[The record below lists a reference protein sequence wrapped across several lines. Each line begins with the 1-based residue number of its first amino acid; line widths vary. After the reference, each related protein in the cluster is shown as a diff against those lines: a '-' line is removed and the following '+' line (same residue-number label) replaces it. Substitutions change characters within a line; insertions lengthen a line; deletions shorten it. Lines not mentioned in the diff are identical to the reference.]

1 MKLNEERS
9 YEKLMEI
16 LDGLDL
22 TEENRQLA
30 AKYFHPAEA
39 ENPALLEKAVLQDF
53 SGLAEENQR
62 KSASYVE
69 QCAKRKRTEEMGRYI
84 RFTAAVGGST
94 AYYLLSRH
102 LYRFWS
108 MEGTA
113 DVLTKEQKAAMM
125 AEGMVWNQYQLSYRC
140 TKQLSDMEKK
150 TPGVLY
156 RAMGLCCQKYDNAR
170 VLLGALYLNTRK
182 PAEKKGGMLKGIFG
196 RSQEAED
203 SELGKARE
211 FLEKNFIDSL
221 ENLFDTQG
229 ISPEELEALQKFA
242 KEAAPDTP
250 ISPEI
255 SRIAASRGKGISSYL
270 TLFLS
275 GCAFLAYGHSERFS
289 VFLRLLAA
297 LNPENVLSACR
308 DMSGDSWF
316 AALREELE
324 RILPAAPER
333 YIRWYLDRRDE
344 EGLKRF
350 AGRCPRET
358 RTVAEQAST
367 EDYQFLMRQVQK
379 GNPALFKE
387 MDASYS
393 GAYQTKMADELV
405 EGMTNGRAEARQYLL
420 GEEEL
425 PALYP
430 YVNNWRG
437 EYNYNYQRF
446 QKLKSLQKNGGRM
459 FRRGLILE
467 SLRMQGTYFI
477 QNVLSYRGKK
487 DDEAYRK
494 NREEQM
500 EYLVRIFE
508 KEGLPVR
515 YQADAIEGIYSCY
528 YSDNDKKVLLDASV
542 EVLSRR
548 GKEHAEE
555 FREALKTST
564 AIGRGICLRV
574 LNCSWQE
581 EKEVIF
587 SSAMDSSKQVKEVLA
602 SVCAAHREGE
612 PEIRALLDS
621 RKLQER
627 ELAVSVMR
635 QWGIGDFREELKKA
649 LDREKSKKLKGILE
663 DCLGVKS
670 GSEGEQKQK
679 TPEELV
685 AEVLKG
691 GKKRKAA
698 WAYET
703 PFSAVHK
710 KDGTEA
716 SEEYMQALLVS
727 YADLSVPGLSSGGA
741 RLSKELEETELHQY
755 MSELLDKWLEAGAEA
770 KKKWVL
776 YAVSVHGGE
785 EIVPVF
791 WKQIQEWPQ
800 HARGAMAAEAVKAL
814 ALNGS
819 SQALLLVDQISRK
832 FKFRQVKLAAG
843 EALEFAASSLG
854 ISRAELEDR
863 IVPNLGFDES
873 FKRIFDYG
881 TRSFSVYLTPALEL
895 EVYDGEEKKLK
906 NLPAPGKRDQE
917 EQATAAYGE
926 YKQLKKQLKTVISN
940 QKLRLEQAL
949 IGERIWKAEA
959 WKELFVNNPVMHQF
973 AIGLIWGIY
982 EEGALKETFRYMEDG
997 SFNTLE
1003 EEELELPEEGSIGLV
1018 HPIELSEE
1026 ELEDWKEQ
1034 LSDYEITQP
1043 IEQLERRVYRI
1054 SEEEKEAE
1062 ELTRFGG
1069 MLLNGLSLSGKL
1081 QGMGWYRGSVQDG
1094 GVYDTFYREDAAMA
1108 VELEFSGSFVGD
1120 ENDDVTVYGAAFYK
1134 SGTVKRGSYVYDKI
1148 KPENRFRL
1156 GEVSPRYFSEI
1167 VLELSKATASSQE
1180 KLDYPQCKER

>member
-358 RTVAEQAST
+358 RTVAEQASA

-393 GAYQTKMADELV
+393 GAY
-405 EGMTNGRAEARQYLL
+405 
-420 GEEEL
+420 
-425 PALYP
+425 
-430 YVNNWRG
+430 
-437 EYNYNYQRF
+437 
-446 QKLKSLQKNGGRM
+446 
-459 FRRGLILE
+459 
-467 SLRMQGTYFI
+467 
-477 QNVLSYRGKK
+477 
-487 DDEAYRK
+487 
-494 NREEQM
+494 
-500 EYLVRIFE
+500 
-508 KEGLPVR
+508 
-515 YQADAIEGIYSCY
+515 
-528 YSDNDKKVLLDASV
+528 
-542 EVLSRR
+542 
-548 GKEHAEE
+548 
-555 FREALKTST
+555 
-564 AIGRGICLRV
+564 
-574 LNCSWQE
+574 
-581 EKEVIF
+581 
-587 SSAMDSSKQVKEVLA
+587 
-602 SVCAAHREGE
+602 
-612 PEIRALLDS
+612 
-621 RKLQER
+621 
-627 ELAVSVMR
+627 
-635 QWGIGDFREELKKA
+635 
-649 LDREKSKKLKGILE
+649 
-663 DCLGVKS
+663 
-670 GSEGEQKQK
+670 
-679 TPEELV
+679 
-685 AEVLKG
+685 
-691 GKKRKAA
+691 
-698 WAYET
+698 
-703 PFSAVHK
+703 
-710 KDGTEA
+710 
-716 SEEYMQALLVS
+716 
-727 YADLSVPGLSSGGA
+727 
-741 RLSKELEETELHQY
+741 
-755 MSELLDKWLEAGAEA
+755 
-770 KKKWVL
+770 
-776 YAVSVHGGE
+776 
-785 EIVPVF
+785 
-791 WKQIQEWPQ
+791 
-800 HARGAMAAEAVKAL
+800 
-814 ALNGS
+814 
-819 SQALLLVDQISRK
+819 
-832 FKFRQVKLAAG
+832 
-843 EALEFAASSLG
+843 
-854 ISRAELEDR
+854 
-863 IVPNLGFDES
+863 
-873 FKRIFDYG
+873 
-881 TRSFSVYLTPALEL
+881 
-895 EVYDGEEKKLK
+895 
-906 NLPAPGKRDQE
+906 
-917 EQATAAYGE
+917 
-926 YKQLKKQLKTVISN
+926 
-940 QKLRLEQAL
+940 
-949 IGERIWKAEA
+949 
-959 WKELFVNNPVMHQF
+959 
-973 AIGLIWGIY
+973 
-982 EEGALKETFRYMEDG
+982 
-997 SFNTLE
+997 
-1003 EEELELPEEGSIGLV
+1003 
-1018 HPIELSEE
+1018 
-1026 ELEDWKEQ
+1026 
-1034 LSDYEITQP
+1034 
-1043 IEQLERRVYRI
+1043 
-1054 SEEEKEAE
+1054 
-1062 ELTRFGG
+1062 
-1069 MLLNGLSLSGKL
+1069 
-1081 QGMGWYRGSVQDG
+1081 
-1094 GVYDTFYREDAAMA
+1094 
-1108 VELEFSGSFVGD
+1108 
-1120 ENDDVTVYGAAFYK
+1120 
-1134 SGTVKRGSYVYDKI
+1134 
-1148 KPENRFRL
+1148 
-1156 GEVSPRYFSEI
+1156 
-1167 VLELSKATASSQE
+1167 
-1180 KLDYPQCKER
+1180 